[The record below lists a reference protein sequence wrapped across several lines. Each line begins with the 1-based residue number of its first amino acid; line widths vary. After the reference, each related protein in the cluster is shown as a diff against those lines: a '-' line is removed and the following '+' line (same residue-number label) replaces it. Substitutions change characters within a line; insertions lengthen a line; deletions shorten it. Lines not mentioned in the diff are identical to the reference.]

1 MFSSSFNTTKQ
12 NRSEL
17 SDESLAVQAPSV
29 FAEQAVQGVS
39 DRYTFIPTSKIVTRM
54 RAEGWAPVDARE
66 QAVRLENRIGFQKHM
81 IRFQHRAQIGRG
93 GEYVAEIALV
103 NSHDRSSAYQLHAA
117 LYRLVCGNGLMVSDT
132 TFEHISVR
140 HSGGESDEIIAA
152 SFKLLATVPQLTE
165 HVESFRARQLN
176 DTEAKAFAEAAIM
189 LRWDAVQNAPV
200 SAEKVLES
208 RRYEDKGNNLWQ
220 VYNRVQENL
229 LRGGQ
234 KDYSRRRGNG
244 TRHTRTRPVSGLA
257 EDIRLN
263 KSLWHLAEALRS
275 GNLPAVVSVQN

>member
-1 MFSSSFNTTKQ
+1 MFSSFDTTKQ
-12 NRSEL
+12 NRVEL
-17 SDESLAVQAPSV
+17 TDESLATQAPSV
-29 FAEQAVQGVS
+29 FAVQAAGDVS
-39 DRYTFIPTSKIVTRM
+39 DRYTFIPTSKIVSRM

-132 TFEHISVR
+132 TFEHIAVR
-140 HSGGESDEIIAA
+140 HSGGEADEIIAA
-152 SFKLLATVPQLTE
+152 SFKVLANLPQLTE
-165 HVESFRARQLN
+165 SVEAFRARQLN
-176 DTEAKAFAEAAIM
+176 HTEAKAFAESAIM
-189 LRWDAVQNAPV
+189 LRWDSIKEAPV

-275 GNLPAVVSVQN
+275 GNLPAVVSAQN